1 MRGMRRWL
9 AALLLPIQALATPAS
24 AAVWLDSSGQPSA
37 ATRDALHL
45 LADAP
50 ADGLVPDDYHAAV
63 LAARAAALEK
73 GSEAASPSAF
83 ESDLDRALLRYLR
96 DLRFGRVDPR
106 SVGFR
111 VARQRDALTDL
122 PERLHAAAAQ
132 GRLQQLADELRPR
145 LQQYGKLRDAL
156 ARYRVLDASGS
167 LGHLAATVPIRPGDP
182 FGDAVSLHHLL
193 IAFGDLPTDAPLSS
207 ARYDDILAMGV
218 TRFQARHGLDPDGV
232 IGGKT
237 LAALNVPLAHRIK
250 QLELA
255 LERLR
260 WLPDLDEG
268 RYIGINI
275 PMFQLWA
282 WNSARPDDPPI
293 SMGVVVGKALNTRT
307 PVLLEEMR
315 YLIFRPY
322 WNVPRSI
329 LVKEVVPA
337 MTRDP
342 AYLQRNDMEV
352 VIGQR

>member
-1 MRGMRRWL
+1 MRGMRCWL
-9 AALLLPIQALATPAS
+9 AALLLPALATS
-24 AAVWLDSSGQPSA
+24 AFAVVWLDSSGRPSA
-37 ATRDALHL
+37 ATRDALYL

-50 ADGLVPDDYHAAV
+50 ADGLAPDDYHAAA
-63 LAARAAALEK
+63 LAARAAALDR
-73 GSEAASPSAF
+73 GSEAALARRIRKR
-83 ESDLDRALLRYLR
+83 LGRALLHYLR

-156 ARYRVLDASGS
+156 ARYRVLDAGGS
-167 LGHLAATVPIRPGDP
+167 LGHLAATVPVNPGDP
-182 FGDAVSLHHLL
+182 FGDAVSLHRLL
-193 IAFGDLPTDAPLSS
+193 IAFGDLPPDAPLSS
-207 ARYDDILAMGV
+207 ARYDDTLATGV
-218 TRFQARHGLDPDGV
+218 KHFQARHGLDPDGV

-237 LAALNVPLAHRIK
+237 LAALNVPLAHRIQ

-260 WLPDLDEG
+260 WLPDLDQG

-293 SMGVVVGKALNTRT
+293 EHGCRGWQGAEHSNPGAARRHALPDFSAVLERAALHPASMRWCLR
-307 PVLLEEMR
+307 
-315 YLIFRPY
+315 
-322 WNVPRSI
+322 
-329 LVKEVVPA
+329 
-337 MTRDP
+337 
-342 AYLQRNDMEV
+342 
-352 VIGQR
+352 